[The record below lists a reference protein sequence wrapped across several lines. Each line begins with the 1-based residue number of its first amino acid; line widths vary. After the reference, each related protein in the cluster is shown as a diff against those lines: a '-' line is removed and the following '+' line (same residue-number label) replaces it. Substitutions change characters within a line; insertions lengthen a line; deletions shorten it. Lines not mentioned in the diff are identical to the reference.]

1 MHIVCKR
8 PRKMGREGST
18 KTYKVIGAWPQ
29 YGAPRISH
37 LTKTSH
43 SCSQLVIGSWQQESL
58 KGRLNMNW
66 YLCKTKILWRV
77 NVRAEKLGVG
87 SKELGKLSG
96 NAILTKQ
103 KGTKGVSREQKE
115 IQPPHPSSDLYPSAN
130 NYNQPSKL
138 QMQQGLTLGIFLSK
152 TGSIK
157 HRQ

>member
-1 MHIVCKR
+1 
-8 PRKMGREGST
+8 
-18 KTYKVIGAWPQ
+18 
-29 YGAPRISH
+29 
-37 LTKTSH
+37 
-43 SCSQLVIGSWQQESL
+43 
-58 KGRLNMNW
+58 MNW
-66 YLCKTKILWRV
+66 YLCKTKVLGTV

-87 SKELGKLSG
+87 SKELG
-96 NAILTKQ
+96 NTTLTKQ

-115 IQPPHPSSDLYPSAN
+115 IQPPCPSSDLYPSAN

>member
-1 MHIVCKR
+1 M
-8 PRKMGREGST
+8 
-18 KTYKVIGAWPQ
+18 
-29 YGAPRISH
+29 
-37 LTKTSH
+37 
-43 SCSQLVIGSWQQESL
+43 
-58 KGRLNMNW
+58 
-66 YLCKTKILWRV
+66 